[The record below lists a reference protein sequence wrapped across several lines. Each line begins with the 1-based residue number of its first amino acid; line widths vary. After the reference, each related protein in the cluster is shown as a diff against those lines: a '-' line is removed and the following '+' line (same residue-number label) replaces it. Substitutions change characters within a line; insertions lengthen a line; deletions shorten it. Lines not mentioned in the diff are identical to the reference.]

1 MQRLFCPGM
10 TNPRIISIEGPMGA
24 GKTSLAR
31 QLGHALGGQIILEA
45 PAQNPFLCRFYQ
57 GPGAALATELQ
68 FLMQRRAQWQHPGDK
83 HWIISDHSARKDE
96 IFTPLTLD
104 TEELRLFQAL
114 RMALDYH
121 PAPADLMIFLDA
133 PLPILLERIRVR
145 GDAYEQALTADY
157 LERVQAAYRAWR
169 ANYSWPC
176 LDIDSAQVDFVHDPR
191 HTEQLIDTVRYRL
204 KKAEERDA

>member
-1 MQRLFCPGM
+1 M
-10 TNPRIISIEGPMGA
+10 TNPRIVSIEGPMGA
-24 GKTSLAR
+24 GKTTLAR

-121 PAPADLMIFLDA
+121 PAPTDLMIFLDA

-169 ANYSWPC
+169 ADYSWLC

-191 HTEQLIDTVRYRL
+191 HTKQLIDTVRYRL
-204 KKAEERDA
+204 KEAEERDA

>member
-1 MQRLFCPGM
+1 MQRSFCPSM

-31 QLGHALGGQIILEA
+31 QLGHALGGRLILET

-68 FLMQRRAQWQHPGDK
+68 FLMQRRTQWQHLGNQ
-83 HWIISDHSARKDE
+83 HWVISDHSARKDE
-96 IFTPLTLD
+96 IFTPFTLD
-104 TEELRLFQAL
+104 TEELRLFHAL
-114 RMALDYH
+114 RVALDYH
-121 PAPADLMIFLDA
+121 PAPADLMIFLEA
-133 PLPILLERIRVR
+133 PLPILLERIRAR

-157 LERVQAAYRAWR
+157 LARVQTAYHAWQ
-169 ANYSWPC
+169 ADYSGPC
-176 LDIDSAQVDFVHDPR
+176 LNIDSAQVDFVHNPR

-204 KKAEERDA
+204 KEAEERDA